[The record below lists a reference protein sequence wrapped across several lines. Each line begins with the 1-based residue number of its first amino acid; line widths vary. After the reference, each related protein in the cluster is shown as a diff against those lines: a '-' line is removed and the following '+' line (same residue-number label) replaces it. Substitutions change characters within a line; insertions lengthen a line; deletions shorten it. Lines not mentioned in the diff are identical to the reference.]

1 MAGAGQSLNI
11 GFAMVWKVL
20 IIGLNNYRHGSAGM
34 QLQAPAYDAARIAQR
49 LEAEGFWAV
58 DRLPLGRTKG
68 GRDMVS
74 HRDDAF
80 VTVRD
85 LEAAIENLFY
95 PPGN

>member
-11 GFAMVWKVL
+11 GFAMVRKVL

-58 DRLPLGRTKG
+58 EL
-68 GRDMVS
+68 
-74 HRDDAF
+74 
-80 VTVRD
+80 
-85 LEAAIENLFY
+85 AAGQNEGWARY
-95 PPGN
+95 GQSPG